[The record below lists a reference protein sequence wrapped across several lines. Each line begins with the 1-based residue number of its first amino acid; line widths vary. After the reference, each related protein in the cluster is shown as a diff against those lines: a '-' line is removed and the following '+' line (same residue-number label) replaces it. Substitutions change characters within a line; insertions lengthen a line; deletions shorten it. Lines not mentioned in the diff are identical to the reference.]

1 MEYKTCK
8 KCKIE
13 KELNEENFIYR
24 KNGDYWEGKCRECNN
39 LDRRR
44 KQENKLK
51 NEVASE
57 YEIKNIAPK
66 IENKAENKKKEYKK
80 MNIFNDNEIA
90 ILKQIIKEYNS
101 VNTDIT
107 IEKGQRIR
115 KTYNIDEVLSK
126 KILQEAR
133 KQGITASDILNIAVK
148 KYFFNV

>member
-1 MEYKTCK
+1 MDNTKVCKHCNVEKDINDFAMYKNREGIKVHRNVCKTCQNRQQNK
-8 KCKIE
+8 S
-13 KELNEENFIYR
+13 R
-24 KNGDYWEGKCRECNN
+24 GHSA
-39 LDRRR
+39 
-44 KQENKLK
+44 ENK
-51 NEVASE
+51 
-57 YEIKNIAPK
+57 NISPE
-66 IENKAENKKKEYKK
+66 IENKTIENKEKEYKS
-80 MNIFNDNEIA
+80 MDIFNDNEIA